1 MKVQYWMG
9 KFLKINTGRAP
20 QRHEWKIKQY
30 MFATLYV
37 SKAFQCILCDLI
49 WQNHR
54 SHVKDLAACAQIH
67 CISVNRLLN
76 YKVRLVAKNAH
87 LASRMET
94 ADM

>member
-9 KFLKINTGRAP
+9 TERAS
-20 QRHEWKIKQY
+20 QSHVWKIKKLY
-30 MFATLYV
+30 MFTTLYF
-37 SKAFQCILCDLI
+37 SKAFLCILCDLI

-76 YKVRLVAKNAH
+76 YKVRLVAKNSH